1 MASATVQIPAALHKR
16 VRDTMLAAGALGPIG
31 AFSTTADVATIAG
44 CWGTLLLAFCDHY
57 HVRMDKDTAVK
68 TCSSI
73 LLGLGSY
80 YAGCKLATK
89 LFHLIPFAGTLMGM
103 GISSVANI
111 LFTYRF
117 ALTLTRCFD
126 INYSGTDSMIANF
139 AEMFKTYGALGSAED
154 AIRMLMN
161 KEPLGRNVTGE
172 MMTWVKKKFNDLIS

>member
-1 MASATVQIPAALHKR
+1 MATATILIPEKLRKR
-16 VRDTMLAAGALGPIG
+16 VRDTMLAAGALGPLG
-31 AFSTTADVATIAG
+31 AFSTAADVATIAG
-44 CWGTLLLAFCDHY
+44 CWGTLLLAYCDHY
-57 HVRMDKDTAVK
+57 DVRMDKDTAVK

-126 INYSGTDSMIANF
+126 ENYSSTSSMIANF

-154 AIRMLMN
+154 AIRVLMN

-172 MMTWVKKKFNDLIS
+172 MMAWAKDKFNDLIN